1 MKKLRKI
8 GDFEHIIGNFDNDLE
23 EEDDNE
29 NYDPVEDHDFD
40 CPQVTGLVTDVAEA
54 WRRVC
59 DDLEDETM
67 KQFCYERNE
76 FFEGYFLE
84 WAHSD
89 MCKEYREENNLA

>member
-1 MKKLRKI
+1 VPAIRL
-8 GDFEHIIGNFDNDLE
+8 LE

-29 NYDPVEDHDFD
+29 DYDPVENHDFD